1 MTTYRVEIT
10 IPKEKTISIRD
21 LPFAVGERVEVV
33 VRKRQQTPKP
43 QQRYPLRGKPVK
55 YAAPFESV
63 AENDWDALR

>member
-33 VRKRQQTPKP
+33 VRKRPQTPKP
-43 QQRYPLRGKPVK
+43 QQRYPLRGKPVT